1 MKKYRRGIGS
11 VIGIILTILL
21 LKSTMSGTNANSV
34 PNNET
39 ASVSVCAVYNAE

>member
-11 VIGIILTILL
+11 LIGIIAVIFIL
-21 LKSTMSGTNANSV
+21 KFTMTDFTTNST

>member
-21 LKSTMSGTNANSV
+21 LKSTMSGTNTNSV

-39 ASVSVCAVYNAE
+39 ASVSVCAIYNAE

>member
-21 LKSTMSGTNANSV
+21 LKSTMSGTNTNSV

-39 ASVSVCAVYNAE
+39 ASVSVCVEYNAE

>member
-21 LKSTMSGTNANSV
+21 LKSTMSGTNTNSV

-39 ASVSVCAVYNAE
+39 ASVSVCAVYSAE

>member
-21 LKSTMSGTNANSV
+21 LKSTMSGANTNSV

>member
-21 LKSTMSGTNANSV
+21 LKSTMSGTNTNSV
-34 PNNET
+34 SNNET

>member
-21 LKSTMSGTNANSV
+21 LKSTMSGTNTNSV
-34 PNNET
+34 PNNQT
-39 ASVSVCAVYNAE
+39 ASASVCAVYNAE